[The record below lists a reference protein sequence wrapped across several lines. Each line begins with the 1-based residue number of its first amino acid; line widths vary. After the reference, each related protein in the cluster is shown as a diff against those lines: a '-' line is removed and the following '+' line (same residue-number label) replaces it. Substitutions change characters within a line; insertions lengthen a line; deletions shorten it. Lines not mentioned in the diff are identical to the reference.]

1 MSISLIILPT
11 HPGPVKILHDL
22 DVAHL
27 AVLCPGQS
35 QKAEGHNVP
44 QHSTSEEGKKTT
56 TTKKKPKT
64 GRKQRDSLREEGTV
78 RKNRQIC
85 QPHYQYISTSQVK

>member
-1 MSISLIILPT
+1 MIILSNQKTVVAYYYFLDDITKQIGLIILPT

-27 AVLCPGQS
+27 AVLCTGQS
-35 QKAEGHNVP
+35 HKAEGHNVP

-56 TTKKKPKT
+56 TTKK
-64 GRKQRDSLREEGTV
+64 QRQEESRGTV
-78 RKNRQIC
+78 
-85 QPHYQYISTSQVK
+85 

>member
-56 TTKKKPKT
+56 TTKTKDRTKA
-64 GRKQRDSLREEGTV
+64 EGQFE
-78 RKNRQIC
+78 RRRHSKE
-85 QPHYQYISTSQVK
+85 K